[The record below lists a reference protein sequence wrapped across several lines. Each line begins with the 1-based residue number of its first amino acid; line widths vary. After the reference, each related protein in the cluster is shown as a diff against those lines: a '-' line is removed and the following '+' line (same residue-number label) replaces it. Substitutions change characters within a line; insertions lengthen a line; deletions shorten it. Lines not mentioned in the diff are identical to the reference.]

1 MSADTYLDPRVLR
14 TRRHVLASARAVL
27 VEEGWQG
34 VTVTRVADR
43 SGYARTTLYRHWP
56 QRLDL
61 LRDLITEE
69 VHLLHTAPTGDVRA
83 DLVAELEAFRVAITT
98 TGLGRVMIA
107 IGQQASDDAE
117 LAELSSAVRAD
128 GTRVLEEVITA
139 ALARGELGAQLDRDV
154 AVAQLVGPVLF
165 RYLFDSHEDLD
176 DAFVASVVDLFLRG
190 ASCPAG
196 SEDERLSAGTPDS
209 DATPHEETRNPS

>member
-1 MSADTYLDPRVLR
+1 MPATTELDPRVVR
-14 TRRHVLASARAVL
+14 TRRHVLAAARTVL
-27 VEEGWQG
+27 VEEGWQR

-69 VHLLHTAPTGDVRA
+69 VHLLHTVPTGDVRA

-107 IGQQASDDAE
+107 IGRQASDDAE
-117 LAELSSAVRAD
+117 LAELSSAVSAD
-128 GTRVLEEVITA
+128 GTRVLDDIITA
-139 ALARGELGAQLDRDV
+139 ALARGELRAQLDRDV

-165 RYLFDSHEDLD
+165 RYLFDSSEGIDR
-176 DAFVASVVDLFLRG
+176 AFVAYVVDLFLRA
-190 ASCPAG
+190 ASSPA
-196 SEDERLSAGTPDS
+196 DR
-209 DATPHEETRNPS
+209 

>member
-1 MSADTYLDPRVLR
+1 MPARTELDPRVLR
-14 TRRHVLASARAVL
+14 TRRHVLAAARAVL
-27 VEEGWQG
+27 VEEGWQL

-69 VHLLHTAPTGDVRA
+69 VHLLHTVPTGDVRA

-107 IGQQASDDAE
+107 IGQQASDDGE

-128 GTRVLEEVITA
+128 GTRVLDEIITSA
-139 ALARGELGAQLDRDV
+139 VARGELRAQLDPDM

-165 RYLFDSHEDLD
+165 RYLFESHGGIDG
-176 DAFVASVVDLFLRG
+176 AFVVSVVDLFLRG
-190 ASCPAG
+190 GASPT
-196 SEDERLSAGTPDS
+196 DR
-209 DATPHEETRNPS
+209 

>member
-1 MSADTYLDPRVLR
+1 MPASTELDPRVVR
-14 TRRHVLASARAVL
+14 TRRHVLAAARTVL
-27 VEEGWQG
+27 VEEGWQR

-69 VHLLHTAPTGDVRA
+69 VHLLHTVPTGDVRA

-128 GTRVLEEVITA
+128 GTRVLDEIITSA
-139 ALARGELGAQLDRDV
+139 VARGELRAQLDPDM

-165 RYLFDSHEDLD
+165 RYLFESHGGIDG
-176 DAFVASVVDLFLRG
+176 AFVVSVVDLFLRG
-190 ASCPAG
+190 GASPT
-196 SEDERLSAGTPDS
+196 DR
-209 DATPHEETRNPS
+209 

>member
-1 MSADTYLDPRVLR
+1 MSASAELDPRVLR
-14 TRRHVLASARAVL
+14 TRRHVLAAARAVL
-27 VEEGWQG
+27 VEEGWER

-69 VHLLHTAPTGDVRA
+69 VHLLHTVPTGDVRA

-107 IGQQASDDAE
+107 IGQQASDDGE

-128 GTRVLEEVITA
+128 GTRVLDEIITSA
-139 ALARGELGAQLDRDV
+139 VARGELRAQLDPDM

-165 RYLFDSHEDLD
+165 RYLFDSHDSID
-176 DAFVASVVDLFLRG
+176 GAFVVSVVDLFLRG
-190 ASCPAG
+190 ASAPT
-196 SEDERLSAGTPDS
+196 DR
-209 DATPHEETRNPS
+209 

>member
-1 MSADTYLDPRVLR
+1 MPASTELDPRVVR
-14 TRRHVLASARAVL
+14 TRRHVLAAARTVL
-27 VEEGWQG
+27 VEEGWQR

-69 VHLLHTAPTGDVRA
+69 VHLLHTVPTGGVRA

-128 GTRVLEEVITA
+128 GTRVLDEIITSA
-139 ALARGELGAQLDRDV
+139 VARGELRAQLDPDM

-165 RYLFDSHEDLD
+165 RYVFESHGGIDG
-176 DAFVASVVDLFLRG
+176 AFVVSVVDLFLRG
-190 ASCPAG
+190 GASPT
-196 SEDERLSAGTPDS
+196 DR
-209 DATPHEETRNPS
+209 

>member
-1 MSADTYLDPRVLR
+1 MSARAELDPRVLR
-14 TRRHVLASARAVL
+14 TRRHVLAAARAVL
-27 VEEGWQG
+27 VEEGWER

-69 VHLLHTAPTGDVRA
+69 VHLLHTVPTGDVRA

-128 GTRVLEEVITA
+128 GTRVLDEIITSA
-139 ALARGELGAQLDRDV
+139 VARGELRAQLDPDM

-165 RYLFDSHEDLD
+165 RYLFESHGGIDG
-176 DAFVASVVDLFLRG
+176 AFVVSVVDLFLRG
-190 ASCPAG
+190 GASPT
-196 SEDERLSAGTPDS
+196 DR
-209 DATPHEETRNPS
+209 

>member
-1 MSADTYLDPRVLR
+1 MSASAELDPRVLR
-14 TRRHVLASARAVL
+14 TRRHVLAAARAVL
-27 VEEGWQG
+27 VEEGWER

-69 VHLLHTAPTGDVRA
+69 VHLLHTVPTGDVRA

-107 IGQQASDDAE
+107 IGQQASDDGE

-128 GTRVLEEVITA
+128 GTRVLDEIITSA
-139 ALARGELGAQLDRDV
+139 VARGELRAQRDPDM

-165 RYLFDSHEDLD
+165 RYLFDSHDGID
-176 DAFVASVVDLFLRG
+176 GAFVVSVVDLFLRG
-190 ASCPAG
+190 AS
-196 SEDERLSAGTPDS
+196 TPTD
-209 DATPHEETRNPS
+209 R

>member
-1 MSADTYLDPRVLR
+1 MSARAELDPRVLR
-14 TRRHVLASARAVL
+14 TRRHVLAAARAVL
-27 VEEGWQG
+27 VEEGWER

-61 LRDLITEE
+61 LRDLITDE
-69 VHLLHTAPTGDVRA
+69 VHLLHTVPTGDVRA

-107 IGQQASDDAE
+107 IGQQASDDGE

-128 GTRVLEEVITA
+128 GTRVLDEIITSA
-139 ALARGELGAQLDRDV
+139 VARGELRAQLDPDV

-165 RYLFDSHEDLD
+165 RYLFDSHD
-176 DAFVASVVDLFLRG
+176 DIDGAFVVTVVDLFLRG
-190 ASCPAG
+190 ASPPT
-196 SEDERLSAGTPDS
+196 DR
-209 DATPHEETRNPS
+209 

>member
-1 MSADTYLDPRVLR
+1 MSARAELDPRVLR
-14 TRRHVLASARAVL
+14 TRRHVLAAARAVL
-27 VEEGWQG
+27 VEEGWER
-34 VTVTRVADR
+34 VTVTRVAAR

-61 LRDLITEE
+61 LRDLITDE
-69 VHLLHTAPTGDVRA
+69 VHLLHTVPTGDVRA

-107 IGQQASDDAE
+107 IGQQASDDGE

-128 GTRVLEEVITA
+128 GTRVLDEIITSA
-139 ALARGELGAQLDRDV
+139 VARGELRAQLDPDV

-165 RYLFDSHEDLD
+165 RYLFDSHDGID
-176 DAFVASVVDLFLRG
+176 GAFVVTVVDLFQRG
-190 ASCPAG
+190 ASSPA
-196 SEDERLSAGTPDS
+196 D
-209 DATPHEETRNPS
+209 H

>member
-1 MSADTYLDPRVLR
+1 MSADTHVDPRVLR

-83 DLVAELEAFRVAITT
+83 DLVAELETFRVAITT

-117 LAELSSAVRAD
+117 LAELSSAVHAD
-128 GTRVLEEVITA
+128 GTRVLDEVITA
-139 ALARGELGAQLDRDV
+139 ALARGELRAQIDRDV

-165 RYLFDSHEDLD
+165 RYLFGSHEELD
-176 DAFVASVVDLFLRG
+176 GDFVASVVDLFLRG
-190 ASCPAG
+190 AS
-196 SEDERLSAGTPDS
+196 SR
-209 DATPHEETRNPS
+209 

>member
-1 MSADTYLDPRVLR
+1 MPASTELDPRVVR
-14 TRRHVLASARAVL
+14 TRRHVLAAARTVL
-27 VEEGWQG
+27 VEEGWQR

-69 VHLLHTAPTGDVRA
+69 VHLLHTVPTGDVRA

-107 IGQQASDDAE
+107 IGQQARPE
-117 LAELSSAVRAD
+117 ERRVGKECVRTWRT
-128 GTRVLEEVITA
+128 G
-139 ALARGELGAQLDRDV
+139 
-154 AVAQLVGPVLF
+154 
-165 RYLFDSHEDLD
+165 
-176 DAFVASVVDLFLRG
+176 
-190 ASCPAG
+190 G
-196 SEDERLSAGTPDS
+196 SGSQ
-209 DATPHEETRNPS
+209 

>member
-1 MSADTYLDPRVLR
+1 MPASTELDPRVVR
-14 TRRHVLASARAVL
+14 TRRNVLAAARTVL
-27 VEEGWQG
+27 VEEGWQR

-43 SGYARTTLYRHWP
+43 SGYSRTTLYRHWP

-69 VHLLHTAPTGDVRA
+69 VQLLHTVPTGDVRA

-98 TGLGRVMIA
+98 TGLGKVMIA

-128 GTRVLEEVITA
+128 GTRVLDEIITA
-139 ALARGELGAQLDRDV
+139 AVSRGELCDQLDPDM
-154 AVAQLVGPVLF
+154 AVAQLIGPVLF
-165 RYLFDSHEDLD
+165 RYLFESHGGLD
-176 DAFVASVVDLFLRG
+176 GASVVSVVDLFLRG
-190 ASCPAG
+190 ASSPT
-196 SEDERLSAGTPDS
+196 DR
-209 DATPHEETRNPS
+209 

>member
-1 MSADTYLDPRVLR
+1 MAARTVLDPRVLR
-14 TRRHVLASARAVL
+14 TRRHVLAAARAVL
-27 VEEGWQG
+27 VDEGWQR

-69 VHLLHTAPTGDVRA
+69 VHLLHTVPTGDVRT
-83 DLVAELEAFRVAITT
+83 DLVAELDAFRVAITT
-98 TGLGRVMIA
+98 TGLGRMMIA

-117 LAELSSAVRAD
+117 LAELSAAVRAD
-128 GTRVLEEVITA
+128 GTRVLDAIIDEAVR
-139 ALARGELGAQLDRDV
+139 RGEVRAQLDPGV

-165 RYLFDSHEDLD
+165 RYLFDSEDGLD
-176 DAFVASVVDLFLRG
+176 GAFVASVVDLFLRG
-190 ASCPAG
+190 AS
-196 SEDERLSAGTPDS
+196 S
-209 DATPHEETRNPS
+209 

>member
-1 MSADTYLDPRVLR
+1 MPASTELDPRVIR
-14 TRRHVLASARAVL
+14 TRRHVLAAARTVL
-27 VEEGWQG
+27 VEEGWQR

-61 LRDLITEE
+61 LRDLITHE
-69 VHLLHTAPTGDVRA
+69 VHLLHTVPTGDVRA

-107 IGQQASDDAE
+107 IGQQASDDGE
-117 LAELSSAVRAD
+117 LAELSAAVRAD
-128 GTRVLEEVITA
+128 GTRVLDEIITSA
-139 ALARGELGAQLDRDV
+139 VARGELRAQLDPDV

-165 RYLFDSHEDLD
+165 RYLFDSHDGID
-176 DAFVASVVDLFLRG
+176 GAFVVTVVDLFLRG
-190 ASCPAG
+190 ASSPT
-196 SEDERLSAGTPDS
+196 DR
-209 DATPHEETRNPS
+209 